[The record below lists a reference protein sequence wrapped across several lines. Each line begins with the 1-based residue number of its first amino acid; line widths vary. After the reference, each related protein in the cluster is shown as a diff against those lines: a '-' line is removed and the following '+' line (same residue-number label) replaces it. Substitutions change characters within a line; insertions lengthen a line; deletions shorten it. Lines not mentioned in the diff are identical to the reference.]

1 MKIATGVN
9 MTKDIISKKIIA
21 YDLIGFGFVILVL
34 WFNELIDIPHI
45 VFGAESTPV
54 NMTENI
60 IETVIVFFLAVL
72 VIMITWKLLQ
82 RIRYLEG
89 FLPVCSFCKKIRI
102 GATWMPI
109 VDYISDH
116 SEARFTHGCCPEC
129 VQEHYGHILNDE
141 SKMCT

>member
-45 VFGAESTPV
+45 AFGAESTPV

-60 IETVIVFFLAVL
+60 IETVIVFLLAVL
-72 VIMITWKLLQ
+72 VIMF
-82 RIRYLEG
+82 
-89 FLPVCSFCKKIRI
+89 FL
-102 GATWMPI
+102 
-109 VDYISDH
+109 
-116 SEARFTHGCCPEC
+116 
-129 VQEHYGHILNDE
+129 
-141 SKMCT
+141 